1 MKLLEQANQRVI
13 EINKLM
19 GEVEG
24 FEDIINAGREAEIA
38 FADKGA
44 GTTYITV
51 LSPEKMQELKEIVM
65 LGIMNERDNKT
76 AELETLLG
84 IRKPAT
90 INPEFEEA
98 TKGMFQSNKSE
109 PDPVEEKLTKVLQE
123 EAKKIEE
130 PKYPEMTVELV
141 KELYHDKGMTLDQVA
156 KEFGTNRT
164 ALYKFVTKH
173 NLRKP
178 NKKDIEQRVI
188 NVPDNLKAKSSVT
201 DKAIKCRVCGKTI
214 TFAGRV
220 NDDTWPYKYRRKRN
234 GVEETVYGC
243 SREHYLMGK
252 AKDA

>member
-65 LGIMNERDNKT
+65 VGIMSERDNKT
-76 AELETLLG
+76 AELEKLLG

-90 INPEFEEA
+90 INPVFEKAVQE
-98 TKGMFQSNKSE
+98 MEQSNKK
-109 PDPVEEKLTKVLQE
+109 DPVEEKLTKVLQE

-164 ALYKFVTKH
+164 ALYKFVTNN

-188 NVPDNLKAKSSVT
+188 NVPANIKARSSVT
-201 DKAIKCRVCGKTI
+201 DKAIKCRVCGKAI

-243 SREHYLMGK
+243 NREHYLMGK